1 MSKAATIVYV
11 PVVSVVV
18 LGLAIAVL
26 PRPWGAGSRTP
37 L

>member
-26 PRPWGAGSRTP
+26 RPWGAGSRTP